1 MSKINIT
8 PFLSLLVFLGFS
20 MATHA
25 EVKVFACEPEWA
37 ALASELGGEQVSV
50 FSATTGLQDPHQI
63 QARPSLIAQLRSAD
77 LLVCTGAELETG
89 WLPLLLQ
96 RAANQNVQA
105 GKPGHFM
112 ATEFVRLLGIPKKID
127 RSQGDV
133 HAAGNPHIQTSPANI
148 LLVAKAMAAR
158 LQTIDPDHTALYTQR
173 FNNFTERWQAAMTK
187 WKALTRELRDMPI
200 AVQHNSWVYLEDWL
214 KLNNLATL
222 EDKPGIPPSSGHL
235 SQVLEKMQN
244 QPAKMLLLASYQSD
258 KAAQWFAQKTNI
270 PVVTLPFTVGGSEQA
285 TDLFSLYDTTF
296 TLMLEAYKP

>member
-1 MSKINIT
+1 MSKKNSIA
-8 PFLSLLVFLGFS
+8 FMSLLVLLGFS
-20 MATHA
+20 ITTRA

-77 LLVCTGAELETG
+77 LLACTGAELETG

-96 RAANQNVQA
+96 RAANNKVQS

-112 ATEFVRLLGIPKKID
+112 ASEFVRLLGIPKQID

-158 LQTIDPDHTALYTQR
+158 LQAIDPDQNAFYAQR
-173 FNNFTERWQAAMTK
+173 LNDFTERWQGAMNK

-214 KLNNLATL
+214 RLNNLTTL

-244 QPAKMLLLASYQSD
+244 QPAKMLLLASYQND
-258 KAAQWFAQKTNI
+258 KAAQWFSQKTNI

-285 TDLFSLYDTTF
+285 TDLFSLYDSTF
-296 TLMLEAYKP
+296 KLMLEAYKP